1 MADVSEVQTAALAEL
16 VSALEKDLV
25 VSMVSRSP
33 MQVHYFE
40 PFLDRYF
47 ELKADSLAYFV

>member
-16 VSALEKDLV
+16 VSALEEDLV
-25 VSMVSRSP
+25 ASMVSRSP

-40 PFLDRYF
+40 QFLDGYF
-47 ELKADSLAYFV
+47 ELKTDSLAYFV